1 MNVNEYA
8 SGDINAYGDSESPP
22 CTGFTLDALPE
33 VQRSVLVE
41 NSQTGGSTRNALSE
55 TASKTIKRKSKD
67 DFHWYALRTTYGCE
81 KKNCEV
87 LRLPNIFFAHGTEKH
102 VESSVYD
109 NVNPLYLRFYYRH
122 FHEETTNYKRASN
135 SSKTIC
141 AFEAEYIIILP
152 SNVHKFRT
160 G

>member
-8 SGDINAYGDSESPP
+8 SGDINAYGDSERLP
-22 CTGFTLDALPE
+22 CTEFTLDALLK
-33 VQRSVLVE
+33 VQKPVLAE

-67 DFHWYALRTTYGCE
+67 EFYWYALRAAYGCE
-81 KKNCEV
+81 KK
-87 LRLPNIFFAHGTEKH
+87 
-102 VESSVYD
+102 D
-109 NVNPLYLRFYYRH
+109 
-122 FHEETTNYKRASN
+122 

-141 AFEAEYIIILP
+141 ASEAEYIIILP
-152 SNVHKFRT
+152 SNVHIFRT